1 MKIYTRLAVLVVTT
15 LLGLIILCSLTLFTV
30 QKVMHSERR
39 AQITTSLNFAENLV
53 KHFSELETSG
63 KLSRE
68 QAQAAAKEALGNL
81 RYEGDYFFVRSL
93 DNYMLVHPD
102 TKRIGKFDPGS
113 KLPDGRT
120 TSQAYMEALAKDRI
134 GIVDIVTKRKGSDKE
149 APKINGVIKFEPW
162 GWIIGIGFFTDDIQ
176 SAYWGHAGL
185 FLSVALLILLAVGL
199 LIWQMARGII
209 KTLGG
214 EPQYAVEVATAI
226 ASGDLSRDIVTQG
239 GENSLLAAMQ
249 RMQIGLR
256 GMISH
261 IDKAAKQ
268 LNGAA
273 TEVASKMQTVRDDSH
288 TVSESTASSAAAV
301 EQMAVSIDHMHSL
314 ARDTSSNSEAVH
326 RIANSGEELVREAA
340 QGVRKVVVEV
350 SGTAELVNQMAQ
362 RSREINNIAGTIR
375 DIADQTNLL
384 ALNAAIEAARAGETG
399 RGFAVVADEVR
410 KLAER
415 TTQATQEIASVTQG
429 VQSDTERVVGSM
441 GSILPQVEN
450 AVTQAERAAEV
461 LREIQASARD
471 TLVRTQ
477 DMSAATA
484 EQSHAS
490 SNLASSVERI
500 VALTESTEQA
510 VHHTHGATGL
520 IKELADELHQ
530 AVARFRV
537 QH

>member
-30 QKVMHSERR
+30 KKVVLNERR
-39 AQITTSLNFAENLV
+39 VQIVTSLGFAETLV
-53 KHFSELETSG
+53 DHFHSMETSG
-63 KLSRE
+63 KLSRA
-68 QAQAAAKEALGNL
+68 QAQAAAKEALSYL
-81 RYEGDYFFVRSL
+81 RKGDDYFFVRSSN
-93 DNYMLVHPD
+93 NYMLVHPD
-102 TKRIGKFDPGS
+102 PKRIGYDPGS

-120 TSQAYMEALAKDRI
+120 TTQVYAEALAKDHI
-134 GIVDIVTKRKGSDKE
+134 GIVDIMTKRKGMDSPV
-149 APKINGVIKFEPW
+149 PKLNGVVKYEPW
-162 GWIIGIGFFTDDIQ
+162 DWIIGIGFFTDDIQ
-176 SAYWGHAGL
+176 AVFWNNAAL
-185 FLSVALLILLAVGL
+185 FLGVALVILLVVGF
-199 LIWQMARGII
+199 LIWQMARGIL

-214 EPQYAVEVATAI
+214 EPQYAVEVASAI
-226 ASGDLSRDIVTQG
+226 AAGDLSREIVIKGDET
-239 GENSLLAAMQ
+239 SLLGAMQ

-256 GMISH
+256 GMISN
-261 IDKAAKQ
+261 IDKTAKQ

-273 TEVASKMQTVRDDSH
+273 TEVAGKMQSVRDDSH
-288 TVSESTASSAAAV
+288 TVSESTAASAAAV

-314 ARDTSSNSEAVH
+314 ARDTSSNSEEVN
-326 RIANSGEELVREAA
+326 RIANSGEELAREAA
-340 QGVRKVVVEV
+340 QGVRKVVEEV
-350 SGTAELVNQMAQ
+350 SGTSRLVNQMAE

-415 TTQATQEIASVTQG
+415 TTQATQEIANVTQG
-429 VQSDTERVVGSM
+429 VQSDTERVVNSM

-461 LREIQASARD
+461 LRDIQASARD
-471 TLVRTQ
+471 TLIRTQ

-510 VHHTHGATGL
+510 VHHTHGATSL
-520 IKELADELHQ
+520 IKELADELHH
-530 AVARFRV
+530 AVARFKV